1 MGLTQLR
8 ASLRRHRW
16 IALDTSIFIYQ
27 LESNPSYVPLTDAIF
42 QWLEQPEHSAVTSSV
57 TMTELLVQPYRESG
71 EQRVDEFYA
80 LLSTYPNL
88 EWISPNL
95 EIADIAARIRAT
107 HRLRTPDALQAATAV
122 HARATALAPPAELLN
137 RPNAPAPEMYK
148 PQIDP
153 IPRQPFRLFRR
164 EHLRQSD
171 LRLLYVN
178 RTVTERESV
187 PRPFFHGF
195 LHLPIHRPSAKT
207 GFSCILADPGVRI
220 LL

>member
-1 MGLTQLR
+1 LGLTQLR

-137 RPNAPAPEMYK
+137 RPNAPAPEDVQTPDRSDSAPALPLVPARTFASERPAPIVCK
-148 PQIDP
+148 PNRDRKGVGASP
-153 IPRQPFRLFRR
+153 IL
-164 EHLRQSD
+164 S
-171 LRLLYVN
+171 
-178 RTVTERESV
+178 
-187 PRPFFHGF
+187 
-195 LHLPIHRPSAKT
+195 
-207 GFSCILADPGVRI
+207 RI
-220 LL
+220 LTLTHPPAFG